1 MYVIL
6 VGTST
11 SKFLL
16 GEETG
21 KLENDQCSTPGDAV
35 ETAGPAVLTLE

>member
-1 MYVIL
+1 MYVLL

-11 SKFLL
+11 SKFFW

-21 KLENDQCSTPGDAV
+21 KLENECSTLGDAV